1 MGELE
6 NMNTQII
13 KVKRENVTDLAPLVA
28 DFRVALKSYKGI
40 SSTPN
45 IENGKD
51 EILEYLDAD
60 FPVYAAIH
68 QEQFVGYIVCKVEAP
83 CVWVESLF
91 VTNSFRGLGVADD
104 LIKRAEELALSYGE
118 ETLYFNVH
126 PNNHRMIS
134 CLRRHGYSVL
144 NLIEIRKPYHGEI
157 LTQEIQVGEHLFD
170 Y

>member
-1 MGELE
+1 
-6 NMNTQII
+6 MNTKII
-13 KVKRENVTDLAPLVA
+13 KVERGNVTELAPLVA

-40 SSTPN
+40 SSVPN
-45 IENGKD
+45 VETGKD
-51 EILEYLDAD
+51 ELLEYLDAD

-68 QEQFVGYIVCKVEAP
+68 QEQFVGYLVCKVEEP

-91 VTNSFRGLGVADD
+91 VMNSFRGLGVADD
-104 LIKRAEELALSYGE
+104 LIKCAEQLALSYGE

-134 CLRRHGYSVL
+134 LLRRHGYSVL
-144 NLIEIRKPYHGEI
+144 NLVEIRKPYHGEI
-157 LTQEIQVGEHLFD
+157 FAQKIQVGEHLFD

>member
-1 MGELE
+1 
-6 NMNTQII
+6 MNTKII
-13 KVKRENVTDLAPLVA
+13 KVKRENVIDLAPLVA

-40 SSTPN
+40 SSIPD

-91 VTNSFRGLGVADD
+91 VANSFRGLGVADN

-134 CLRRHGYSVL
+134 FLRRHGYSVL
-144 NLIEIRKPYHGEI
+144 NLVEIRKMYHGET